1 VGLAAVEA
9 PEVSAIEEGNE
20 IEMNLESGQAR
31 DLTAGKTYQGS
42 PFLKFLVTM
51 VEKGGRIPQLKEW
64 GLK

>member
-51 VEKGGRIPQLKEW
+51 VGKGGCMPQFKEW
-64 GLK
+64 DLK

>member
-1 VGLAAVEA
+1 
-9 PEVSAIEEGNE
+9 VSAIEEGNE

-51 VEKGGRIPQLKEW
+51 VGKGGCMPQFKEW
-64 GLK
+64 DLK

>member
-9 PEVSAIEEGNE
+9 LEVSAIEEGNE
-20 IEMNLESGQAR
+20 IEMNLESSQAS

-51 VEKGGRIPQLKEW
+51 VEKGGLIPQLKEW